1 MGTLAPLAVPPGRRL
16 PVVSDVEPRPL
27 EDDAHGRKHPPHR
40 AAAPLAPLDRRAHAV
55 CHFEEVI
62 ASRAAVFVDRHPST
76 SAASIRTTAPPAA
89 RAGPPGQMICP
100 YAPLWPGCADS
111 VKASPLL
118 RYRRLRRTTH
128 TGSGGCPGPGP
139 TASARPLGAQ
149 ARLTGPAVGEVS
161 GRYSPT
167 GAPRPAVTPRTPG
180 EDGPVPSC
188 GRGRGP
194 SPRGTRRGPKSGPED
209 RGSCAPCRPAA
220 GPPRSG
226 PRPLPGVGAPRTRE
240 IWPPG
245 RPQGGAWGG
254 RGRSTPEG
262 GGGEDFPA

>member
-76 SAASIRTTAPPAA
+76 SAASIRTT
-89 RAGPPGQMICP
+89 GPPGQMICP

-167 GAPRPAVTPRTPG
+167 GAPRPVVTSTSSREARSCPLLRARART
-180 EDGPVPSC
+180 V
-188 GRGRGP
+188 
-194 SPRGTRRGPKSGPED
+194 T
-209 RGSCAPCRPAA
+209 
-220 GPPRSG
+220 
-226 PRPLPGVGAPRTRE
+226 
-240 IWPPG
+240 
-245 RPQGGAWGG
+245 
-254 RGRSTPEG
+254 
-262 GGGEDFPA
+262 